1 MQKIAITGNLASGK
15 SFVCRALSLKLRC
28 PLFSSDAF
36 VASIL
41 QQKDVQNLITF
52 YLKIEPTK
60 EALRETVF
68 TQSIKST
75 NSRKILES
83 IVYRR
88 LRLERKMWTQKHSKY
103 KILLYEVP
111 LLFEK
116 KLANQYNNTICI
128 YSSKDMHCQFIKSR
142 GLKHD
147 FAERI
152 MQNQIPLVIK
162 AKLANKLFYNS
173 LNPIVFR
180 KRLNLLSKSVCQNRS
195 NTTLF

>member
-15 SFVCRALSLKLRC
+15 SFVCKALSAKLKS
-28 PLFSSDAF
+28 PLFSADAF

-60 EALRETVF
+60 EALREAVF

-83 IVYRR
+83 IIYRR

-128 YSSKDMHCQFIKSR
+128 YPSKDMHCQFIKSR
-142 GLKHD
+142 GLNDD
-147 FAERI
+147 FAKRI
-152 MQNQIPLVIK
+152 MQNQIPLAIK

-173 LNPIVFR
+173 LNRIVFR
-180 KRLNLLSKSVCQNRS
+180 KRLGLD
-195 NTTLF
+195 